1 MSHLTTECKVCY
13 VAVLY
18 SKHGD
23 KIDEGSEYF
32 MQESAIEDAKERI
45 ANHVDRYGTYC
56 YADIICRVMTVY
68 S

>member
-1 MSHLTTECKVCY
+1 MSHLTTECEVCY

-18 SKHGD
+18 SKCD
-23 KIDEGSEYF
+23 TKIVEGCEYSE
-32 MQESAIEDAKERI
+32 QEHAIKEAKEMI

-56 YADIICRVMTVY
+56 YADIICRVMPVY